1 MIRVNSRLKL
11 RQEDEALLYQAEKNN
26 FAFGQCGEIMCLQP
40 QYAQD
45 FRADS
50 REILWDEIYEE
61 CYLVS
66 RYKDILL
73 RWDKFNFLIENILV
87 KAEFCGRKQEA
98 VALMEQMLLRQEEY
112 LWIEEAGC
120 PVLLYKNEGIC
131 HNVLNIFAEQLGAAF
146 CRAGQ
151 EVEYFD
157 TEKEE
162 LEELTR
168 FIGRHFRAVIGMQTY
183 LFDVKLNDGSFLHDH
198 IAGPKYNF
206 VFDHPVWMRNH
217 LTAVPKDFY
226 VITHDMNYVKFIQEY
241 FHLKAYLLPPAGEL
255 VQRKDLPRIYDISF
269 VGAYS
274 DYYSEVLSMHAMPRE
289 VRFIANHFLTE
300 LRRNTNFTAEEAL
313 REVYRKKGEEP
324 DREAF
329 LAILW
334 EIRRVYYCAMHYY
347 RYRIIKKLLEAGIQ
361 IDVFGET
368 WQNCP
373 LHVYPNLVCHPEV
386 NYEESVQVWQ
396 QSKLS
401 LNVMSWHKGG
411 FTERMANIMLCRA
424 ALVTDDTT
432 YLLGKYSPGEDIIVF
447 RLDELDKLPGKV
459 KEYLA
464 DDEKRQKL
472 AENGWRKAC
481 SNETWD
487 VRARKLLMLHE
498 EF

>member
-1 MIRVNSRLKL
+1 MKRINSRLKV
-11 RQEDEALLYQAEKNN
+11 RQEDEALFYEAEKNHLT
-26 FAFGQCGEIMCLQP
+26 FSDCGDILCLQP
-40 QYAQD
+40 WYPESFED
-45 FRADS
+45 NS
-50 REILWDEIYEE
+50 WPSLWDEIYEE
-61 CYLVS
+61 CYLAS

-73 RWDKFNFLIENILV
+73 KWDKFNFLVESILEKSEV
-87 KAEFCGRKQEA
+87 CNRKQDA
-98 VALMEQMLLRQEEY
+98 VALLEEMLLRKEGY

-120 PVLLYKNEGIC
+120 PVLLYKNEDIC

-162 LEELTR
+162 FQELTR

-183 LFDVKLNDGSFLHDH
+183 LFGVKMNDGSFLHDH
-198 IAGPKYNF
+198 IIGPKFNF
-206 VFDHPVWMRNH
+206 VFDHPVWMKNH
-217 LTAVPKDFY
+217 LSSVPNNFY
-226 VITHDMNYVKFIQEY
+226 VITHDMNYVKFTEQY
-241 FHLKAYLLPPAGEL
+241 FFQKSFLLPPAGEM
-255 VQRKDLPRIYDISF
+255 VQLKDLPKIYDISF

-274 DYYSEVLSMHAMPRE
+274 DYWSEVLSMHAMPRE

-300 LRRNTNFTAEEAL
+300 LRRNTDFTAEEAL

-324 DREAF
+324 DKEAF
-329 LAILW
+329 LAMLW
-334 EIRRVYYCAMHYY
+334 EIRRVYYCAMHYF

-373 LHVYPNLVCHPEV
+373 LLVYPNLVCHPEV
-386 NYEESVQVWQ
+386 NYEESVTVWQ
-396 QSKLS
+396 QSKMS
-401 LNVMSWHKGG
+401 LNIMSWHKGG
-411 FTERMANIMLCRA
+411 FTERMANIMLCKT

-432 YLLGKYSPGEDIIVF
+432 YLHGRYIPNQDLIVF
-447 RLDELDKLPGKV
+447 RLDELEILPEKLKT
-459 KEYLA
+459 YLE
-464 DDEKRQKL
+464 DEKKRQQI

-481 SNETWD
+481 RNETWD
-487 VRARKLLMLHE
+487 ARARDLLKLQE